1 MRRRSPHWIQHTHLF
16 DDDEYECSV
25 CRAAA
30 DRPYLFGPRCGAK
43 MAGIRSDASWV
54 DEAETMDLFGL

>member
-1 MRRRSPHWIQHTHLF
+1 MYCP
-16 DDDEYECSV
+16 ECGKELNDSYSF
-25 CRAAA
+25 C
-30 DRPYLFGPRCGAK
+30 PRCGAK